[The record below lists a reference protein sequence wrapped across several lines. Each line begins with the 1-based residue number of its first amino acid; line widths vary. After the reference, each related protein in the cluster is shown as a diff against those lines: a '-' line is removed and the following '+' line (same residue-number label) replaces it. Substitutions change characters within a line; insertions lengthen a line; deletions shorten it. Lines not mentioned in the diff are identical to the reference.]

1 MRFRLSR
8 HVEDELRRRRIP
20 REALEQ
26 VLEAP
31 QQVIEERGGRKAYQS
46 QVAFE
51 GGKLYLLRVIV
62 LDSVEP
68 ALVVTVYRTSRMRKY
83 WREP

>member
-1 MRFRLSR
+1 M
-8 HVEDELRRRRIP
+8 
-20 REALEQ
+20 LEQ

-51 GGKLYLLRVIV
+51 GCKLYLLRAIV
-62 LDSVEP
+62 LDSIEP
-68 ALVVTVYRTSRMRKY
+68 GVLRNNNQPAGRGMQSIT
-83 WREP
+83 EA